1 MNTIQ
6 TYLYAQKATVQFW
19 NSAITTRRNTKVYG
33 RKIKIYQG
41 VDNPIHFSAKDQDQ
55 KPVDLTGYSVQ
66 ADIQDP
72 IAQLT
77 IISLSVSMV
86 NAAQGLGFLLIS
98 SSVANSLANRQY
110 KMTFKV
116 TNIGSAKQFPL
127 YTDHDG
133 LAPIDLMVEDAYYST
148 SYPGVDQDEIIID
161 GGTI

>member
-6 TYLYAQKATVQFW
+6 TYLYAQKVVVQFW
-19 NSAITTRRNTKVYG
+19 NSTFTNIRNSKVYG

-41 VDNPIHFSAKDQDQ
+41 VDNPIHFSARDQDQ
-55 KPVDLTGYSVQ
+55 KPVNLTGYTVQ

-72 IAQLT
+72 VNSLT
-77 IISLSVSMV
+77 IISLAV
-86 NAAQGLGFLLIS
+86 NIVDTAKGLGYLLIDTAT
-98 SSVANSLANRQY
+98 ANSLVNRQY

-116 TNIGSAKQFPL
+116 TNVGSAKQFPL
-127 YTDHDG
+127 YTDHD
-133 LAPIDLMVEDAYYST
+133 AMVPVDLMVEDAYYST